1 MAPRELVRVLSN
13 VVGNAVKYAD
23 PDTDV
28 VIATAR
34 KDDRVRFIVTDQG
47 PGIAPEDCE
56 RLFDREWL
64 AQSPLRKGSGLGLAI
79 AKRLVEAS
87 SGTIG
92 VSSRL
97 GGGSSFIVTL
107 PAR

>member
-1 MAPRELVRVLSN
+1 
-13 VVGNAVKYAD
+13 
-23 PDTDV
+23 
-28 VIATAR
+28 
-34 KDDRVRFIVTDQG
+34 VTDHG
-47 PGIAPEDCE
+47 PGIAADDCS

-79 AKRLVEAS
+79 AKRLVETCG
-87 SGTIG
+87 GTIG

-97 GGGSSFIVTL
+97 GEGSSFIVTL